1 MAAKLR
7 GGSRDGHA
15 NGAERAGICIAGRE
29 GFFHASG
36 GGEKGCSL
44 GFVSSRDPDI
54 FGAGLSPLGWAQR
67 AAGYEGEEK
76 CSQMKQ
82 NTFFFF
88 FLLRDCQ
95 GYLER
100 GLKSFPGSEEC
111 LSELLLD
118 NRLSC

>member
-88 FLLRDCQ
+88 SFEGLSGLFRD
-95 GYLER
+95 GF
-100 GLKSFPGSEEC
+100 KIFS
-111 LSELLLD
+111 
-118 NRLSC
+118 RL